1 MKNFKILLT
10 ILSMGFVL
18 ASCGERSSSSVDSK
32 VSTLGSETTTEVS
45 SSEEP
50 IHWVSQYSS
59 GYLSFK
65 KASDEEIS
73 VVDPEHPDDYDAV
86 AKVDYLLNGNAGC
99 TEAEV
104 SFAVSD
110 PAILPLSA
118 ITQEFNMVQTSNVI
132 GGGAVSIDLKA
143 VTAGEYYLKIH
154 FDGKNGTSPSGDLI
168 KIITV
173 KAFGTVTT
181 EHVSEALVFDYS
193 GVTDAD
199 SLAALT
205 GETAKVAV
213 YNDEIPYGSD
223 ILPYRYMTIAAIY
236 DSKTKKQ
243 TINIETILG
252 TTVYFSVAMPKKN
265 DPEHYTYYS
274 IKSEKKTSDYT
285 QTKYSVVFN
294 KADLSVTIPVGNAN

>member
-1 MKNFKILLT
+1 MKNSKILLT

-32 VSTLGSETTTEVS
+32 VSTLG
-45 SSEEP
+45 
-50 IHWVSQYSS
+50 
-59 GYLSFK
+59 
-65 KASDEEIS
+65 
-73 VVDPEHPDDYDAV
+73 
-86 AKVDYLLNGNAGC
+86 
-99 TEAEV
+99 
-104 SFAVSD
+104 
-110 PAILPLSA
+110 
-118 ITQEFNMVQTSNVI
+118 
-132 GGGAVSIDLKA
+132 
-143 VTAGEYYLKIH
+143 
-154 FDGKNGTSPSGDLI
+154 
-168 KIITV
+168 
-173 KAFGTVTT
+173 
-181 EHVSEALVFDYS
+181 SEALVFDYS